1 MKFWKRKNNKI
12 ADVTLQV
19 ERSRKIGRFLFFAG
33 GILLMFAFLIDEMV
47 FNSFDAVPTKVIAV
61 VATTL
66 LVWFAD
72 SGKSDQEA

>member
-1 MKFWKRKNNKI
+1 
-12 ADVTLQV
+12 
-19 ERSRKIGRFLFFAG
+19 
-33 GILLMFAFLIDEMV
+33 MFAFLIDEMV

-72 SGKSDQEA
+72 SGKSDQET